1 MSMERL
7 PHFHRCCSHVNP
19 FRQEIDSLKSEIKIL
34 VEVNERDYSDRS
46 AAVRLADKEVVAIR
60 AERDALAKEVE
71 RLKSDFTVDI
81 DIMDAFKELFAIG
94 AEYKVPEYILRE
106 WKIKWLERHLR
117 FHNGKED
124 ALKKDVDRLRSKLE
138 VAREALERATH
149 PHMDRFCIERARTA
163 LAQIGTSDEGA

>member
-71 RLKSDFTVDI
+71 QLKISNENLKTTIGYWWPKLGYSKFNEMVYPALDDHRATEAPAFT
-81 DIMDAFKELFAIG
+81 
-94 AEYKVPEYILRE
+94 
-106 WKIKWLERHLR
+106 ER
-117 FHNGKED
+117 
-124 ALKKDVDRLRSKLE
+124 DRLRSKLE
-138 VAREALERATH
+138 VAREFFKKIAAHQVSMGAPNSFAAT
-149 PHMDRFCIERARTA
+149 EARTA
-163 LAQIGTSDEGA
+163 LAQIGEGHEGA

>member
-1 MSMERL
+1 MLSNSELCELCGEPMPFGESMFKFHGYSGPCPKPPL
-7 PHFHRCCSHVNP
+7 P
-19 FRQEIDSLKSEIKIL
+19 EK
-34 VEVNERDYSDRS
+34 
-46 AAVRLADKEVVAIR
+46 LAQSPEMIR